1 VATAVV
7 DRLQVFGPPP
17 DPEELGTPGPAEQTL
32 DRTSRVTGQLV
43 LLALE
48 VGAAWTQVQL
58 PVRPNGSTG
67 WVRSSAVSLS
77 GHDFAI
83 DITLAGHEIVV
94 TEADREVLR
103 SEVGVG
109 RADRPTPGGDYF
121 TTELLRPP
129 DPDGLYGPY
138 AYGLSGYSD
147 VLMDF
152 RGGEGVIGIHG
163 TNEPDLVGTDV
174 SSGCIRLPNDQITRM
189 AEQIGLPLGTPV
201 TIR

>member
-1 VATAVV
+1 VPASE
-7 DRLQVFGPPP
+7 FHNPPP
-17 DPEELGTPGPAEQTL
+17 WFAAEFPDTIESATSTELTL

-48 VGAAWTQVQL
+48 VGSAWTQVQL

-67 WVRSSAVSLS
+67 WVRSCAVSLS
-77 GHDFAI
+77 GHDFSI
-83 DITLAGHEIVV
+83 DIALADHQIVV
-94 TEADREVLR
+94 TDGDREVLR
-103 SEVGVG
+103 SAVGVG

-152 RGGEGVIGIHG
+152 RGGQGVIGVHG

-174 SSGCIRLPNDQITRM
+174 SSGCIRLPNEQIIRM
-189 AEQIGLPLGTPV
+189 VEQIGLPLGTPV

>member
-1 VATAVV
+1 
-7 DRLQVFGPPP
+7 
-17 DPEELGTPGPAEQTL
+17 L
-32 DRTSRVTGQLV
+32 DAHRV
-43 LLALE
+43 
-48 VGAAWTQVQL
+48 
-58 PVRPNGSTG
+58 
-67 WVRSSAVSLS
+67 
-77 GHDFAI
+77 
-83 DITLAGHEIVV
+83 VV
-94 TEADREVLR
+94 TNGDREVLR
-103 SEVGVG
+103 SPVGVG

-163 TNEPDLVGTDV
+163 TNEPELVGTDV
-174 SSGCIRLPNDQITRM
+174 SSGCIRLPNEQIIRM
-189 AEQIGLPLGTPV
+189 VEQIGLPLGTPV